1 MKYLLLLSLLL
12 LPTPSLAMSC
22 DAVKEVFVVVKE
34 DPNLSS
40 KEKTLITM
48 GLIAKYG
55 TSCISRDA
63 ND

>member
-1 MKYLLLLSLLL
+1 
-12 LPTPSLAMSC
+12 MSC
-22 DAVKEVFVVVKE
+22 ENVKEVFAVVRE

-40 KEKTLITM
+40 KEKALIAM